1 VKQFKLFLALFAL
14 LLGSF
19 AQAQTTAA
27 SATAVTGA
35 AQIPN
40 VCNPSQTAFDNAYW
54 ASQPPAVQSLQ
65 NLQYA
70 ARVTA
75 GTTLAQQG
83 FVIDVPI
90 MIYGWDACLMM
101 SYRQGYGYT
110 WVPSALQPN
119 VTIAPGVS
127 QPGAVAYNPNS
138 PPPGSIK
145 VSINASDYP
154 PFNPPVVAPP
164 TGPPTVLVG
173 PLSFG
178 TTYLTV
184 VGDSSPDGTT
194 YTDARG
200 TFTKHVFATPFGP
213 ESYWTKN

>member
-1 VKQFKLFLALFAL
+1 ML
-14 LLGSF
+14 LCGSF
-19 AQAQTTAA
+19 AQAQTTALTTAVSA
-27 SATAVTGA
+27 SAQVAD
-35 AQIPN
+35 
-40 VCNPSQTAFDNAYW
+40 VCTPSQTAFDNAYW
-54 ASQPPAVQSLQ
+54 ASQPPAVQALT

-70 ARVTA
+70 GRVTT
-75 GTTLAQQG
+75 GTKLAQQG

-90 MIYGWDACLMM
+90 MIWGWDPCMIM
-101 SYRQGYGYT
+101 SYRQGFGYT

-119 VTIAPGVS
+119 VGIAPGVS
-127 QPGAVAYNPNS
+127 QPGTLSYNPNA

-145 VSINASDYP
+145 VSTNAADYN
-154 PFNPPVVAPP
+154 PFNPPVVVAPA
-164 TGPPTVLVG
+164 GPPTVLVG

-194 YTDARG
+194 FTDARG